1 MKYAYLS
8 FGLIFV
14 GMLGLAFITFFQN
27 VTINNESEY
36 YVLKESVEA
45 SMYESIDMSYYIQTG
60 KLKIIEQKFV
70 ANCTRRFYESIEGNG
85 DSYSLAFYDIME
97 KPPKVS
103 VVATSK
109 TDNYQLKYNSDTTSA
124 DIQNKLS
131 GILEFSPDGGNGWE
145 SLDNR
150 ENIG

>member
-8 FGLIFV
+8 LGMILV
-14 GMLGLAFITFFQN
+14 GMLGLSFITFFQN

-36 YVLKESVEA
+36 YVLKESVESA
-45 SMYESIDMSYYIQTG
+45 MYESIDMSYYRQTG
-60 KLKIIEQKFV
+60 ELKILEEKFV

-85 DSYSLAFYDIME
+85 DGYSLTFYDIME

-109 TDNYQLKYNSDTTSA
+109 TDNYQLEINKEAISA

-131 GILEFSPDGGNGWE
+131 GILEFSSDGGNDWE
-145 SLDNR
+145 DLNNR
-150 ENIG
+150 ENVG

>member
-1 MKYAYLS
+1 
-8 FGLIFV
+8 
-14 GMLGLAFITFFQN
+14 
-27 VTINNESEY
+27 
-36 YVLKESVEA
+36 
-45 SMYESIDMSYYIQTG
+45 MYESIDMSYYIQTG

>member
-8 FGLIFV
+8 LGIILV
-14 GMLGLAFITFFQN
+14 GILGLSFITFFQN

-45 SMYESIDMSYYIQTG
+45 SMYESIDMSYYMTTG
-60 KLKIIEQKFV
+60 KLKILEEKFV
-70 ANCTRRFYESIEGNG
+70 SNCTRRFYSSIEGNSNG
-85 DSYSLAFYDIME
+85 YSLSFYDIME
-97 KPPKVS
+97 SPSKVS

-109 TDNYQLKYNSDTTSA
+109 TDNYQLGFSSNVSSA

-131 GILEFSPDGGNGWE
+131 GILEFDPDGGYGWDFLE
-145 SLDNR
+145 SR
-150 ENIG
+150 

>member
-1 MKYAYLS
+1 MGYTHGTTVDSKTRICTKCNTEYPNTNEYFSYANKRIGRLNAVCKNCQA
-8 FGLIFV
+8 I
-14 GMLGLAFITFFQN
+14 
-27 VTINNESEY
+27 IN
-36 YVLKESVEA
+36 KE
-45 SMYESIDMSYYIQTG
+45 
-60 KLKIIEQKFV
+60 KRLKIIEQKFV

-109 TDNYQLKYNSDTTSA
+109 TDSYQLKYNSDTISA

-145 SLDNR
+145 NLNNR
-150 ENIG
+150 ENVQ

>member
-8 FGLIFV
+8 LGIILV
-14 GMLGLAFITFFQN
+14 GILGLSFITFFQN

-45 SMYESIDMSYYIQTG
+45 SMYESIDMSYYMTTG
-60 KLKIIEQKFV
+60 KLKILEEKFV
-70 ANCTRRFYESIEGNG
+70 ANCTRRFYSSIEGNSNG
-85 DSYSLAFYDIME
+85 YSLSFYDIME
-97 KPPKVS
+97 SPSKVS

-109 TDNYQLKYNSDTTSA
+109 TDNYQLGFSSNVSSA

-131 GILEFSPDGGNGWE
+131 GILEFDPDGGYGWDFLE
-145 SLDNR
+145 SR
-150 ENIG
+150 

>member
-45 SMYESIDMSYYIQTG
+45 AMYESIDMSYYIQTG

-109 TDNYQLKYNSDTTSA
+109 TDSYQLKYNSDTISA

-145 SLDNR
+145 NLNNR
-150 ENIG
+150 ENVQ

>member
-8 FGLIFV
+8 LGIILV
-14 GMLGLAFITFFQN
+14 GILGLSFITFFQN

-45 SMYESIDMSYYIQTG
+45 SMYESIDMSYYMTTG
-60 KLKIIEQKFV
+60 KLKILEEKFV
-70 ANCTRRFYESIEGNG
+70 ANCTRRFYSSIEGNSNG
-85 DSYSLAFYDIME
+85 YSLAFYDIME
-97 KPPKVS
+97 SPPKAS

-109 TDNYQLKYNSDTTSA
+109 TDNYQLEFNSNVSSA

-131 GILEFSPDGGNGWE
+131 GILEFDPDGGYGWDFLE
-145 SLDNR
+145 SR
-150 ENIG
+150 

>member
-8 FGLIFV
+8 LGIILV
-14 GMLGLAFITFFQN
+14 GILGLSFITFFQN

-45 SMYESIDMSYYIQTG
+45 SMYESIDMSYYMTTG
-60 KLKIIEQKFV
+60 KLKILEEKFV
-70 ANCTRRFYESIEGNG
+70 ANCTRRFYSSIEGNSNG
-85 DSYSLAFYDIME
+85 YSLSFYDIME
-97 KPPKVS
+97 SPSKVS

-109 TDNYQLKYNSDTTSA
+109 TDNYQLGFSSNVSSA

-131 GILEFSPDGGNGWE
+131 GILEFDPDGGYGWDFLK
-145 SLDNR
+145 SR
-150 ENIG
+150 

>member
-45 SMYESIDMSYYIQTG
+45 AMYESIDMSYYIQTG

-85 DSYSLAFYDIME
+85 DSYSLAFYDIRTLQE
-97 KPPKVS
+97 YKKGFPTC
-103 VVATSK
+103 AF
-109 TDNYQLKYNSDTTSA
+109 A
-124 DIQNKLS
+124 
-131 GILEFSPDGGNGWE
+131 
-145 SLDNR
+145 
-150 ENIG
+150 

>member
-8 FGLIFV
+8 LGIILV
-14 GMLGLAFITFFQN
+14 GILGLSFITFFQN

-45 SMYESIDMSYYIQTG
+45 SMYESIDMSYYMTTG
-60 KLKIIEQKFV
+60 KLKILEEKFV
-70 ANCTRRFYESIEGNG
+70 ANCTRRFYSNIEGNG
-85 DSYSLAFYDIME
+85 SGYSLTFYDIME

-109 TDNYQLKYNSDTTSA
+109 TDNYQLKFNSDTTSA

-131 GILEFSPDGGNGWE
+131 GILEFNYDGEN
-145 SLDNR
+145 LDDR
-150 ENIG
+150 PQ

>member
-8 FGLIFV
+8 LGIILV
-14 GMLGLAFITFFQN
+14 GILGLSFITFFQN

-45 SMYESIDMSYYIQTG
+45 SMYESIDMSYYMTTG
-60 KLKIIEQKFV
+60 KLKILEEKFV
-70 ANCTRRFYESIEGNG
+70 ANCTRRFYSSIEGNSNG
-85 DSYSLAFYDIME
+85 YSLAFYDIME
-97 KPPKVS
+97 SPSKVS

-109 TDNYQLKYNSDTTSA
+109 TDNYQLGFSSNVSSA

-131 GILEFSPDGGNGWE
+131 GILEFDPDGDYGWDFLE
-145 SLDNR
+145 SR
-150 ENIG
+150 